1 MTNSGSKT
9 IVIYSDIH
17 DGSTTAVCSPEPEIE
32 EQSTVYKPNALQKEL
47 YSIWE
52 EAIDEFSKKKPDLCV
67 VNGEPVDGGNPKQL
81 GNQSWSTNLYD
92 QAVDSC
98 KLLKMTKAKE
108 FLFTRGSGY
117 HVQIHGT
124 PIEQFVADRM
134 KGVKYSVY
142 KGMKSKNADFY
153 ANVKAFDT
161 NISFTH
167 HISYAKFFA
176 YRATPIS
183 KEAALMAL
191 DKGRNMKYD
200 IIVRSHVHYFMMVK
214 SAHTIGFTTPA
225 WKYPDGHLYRGG
237 LGGTFPDIGMVELI
251 IEPNNE
257 VIVKDHI
264 TELRIKPEVYEVK

>member
-1 MTNSGSKT
+1 MARGSKT

-17 DGSTTAVCSPEPEIE
+17 DGSTTAVCSPEPELE
-32 EQSTVYKPNALQKEL
+32 EQNTVYKPNALQKEL
-47 YSIWE
+47 FSIWQ
-52 EAIDEFSKKKPDLCV
+52 EAIDEFTKKKPDLCV

-98 KLLKMTKAKE
+98 KLLKMTNAKE

-134 KGVKYSVY
+134 GGVKYSIY
-142 KGMKSKNADFY
+142 KGMKAKNADFY
-153 ANVKAFDT
+153 ANVRAFDT

-167 HISYAKFFA
+167 HIPYAKFFA

-200 IIVRSHVHYFMMVK
+200 VIVRSHVHYFMMVK

-237 LGGTFPDIGMVELI
+237 MGGTFPDIGMVELI

-257 VIVKDHI
+257 VIVNEHI

>member
-1 MTNSGSKT
+1 MARGSKT

-32 EQSTVYKPNALQKEL
+32 DQNTVYEPNELQQEL
-47 YSIWE
+47 YRVWT
-52 EAIDEFSKKKPDLCV
+52 EAIDEFSKKKPNLCV

-81 GNQSWSTNLYD
+81 GNQSWSTNLFD
-92 QAVDSC
+92 QARDSC
-98 KLLKMTKAKE
+98 KLLKMTNATE
-108 FLFTRGSGY
+108 YLFTRGSAY

-124 PIEQFVADRM
+124 PIEQFIAESM
-134 KGVKYSVY
+134 GAVKYSVY
-142 KGMKSKNADFY
+142 KGMKPKNADFY
-153 ANVKAFDT
+153 ANVKCFDT

-167 HISYAKFFA
+167 HIPYAKFFA

-183 KEAALMAL
+183 KESALMAL

-200 IIVRSHVHYFMMVK
+200 VIVRSHVHYYMMVK
-214 SAHTIGFTTPA
+214 SPHTIGFTTPA

-251 IEPNNE
+251 IEPNND
-257 VIVKDHI
+257 VIVNEHI
-264 TELRIKPEVYEVK
+264 SELRIMPEVYEVK

>member
-1 MTNSGSKT
+1 MTNSGSKS

-32 EQSTVYKPNALQKEL
+32 EQSTTYKPNALQKEL

-134 KGVKYSVY
+134 KGVKYSIY

-153 ANVKAFDT
+153 ANVRAFDT

-200 IIVRSHVHYFMMVK
+200 VIVRSHVHYFMLVK
-214 SAHTIGFTTPA
+214 SANTIGFTTPA

-257 VIVKDHI
+257 IIVNDHI